1 MPIQQ
6 ITKEQAWQ
14 LRHEVMWPDRELDYV
29 QLKNDDQGAHYGLF
43 VDRQLVS
50 VLSLFIDNNEA
61 QFRKFATLAHQQG
74 QGYGS
79 QLLAYVIQQAEQAGV
94 RRIYCNARTEKTGFY
109 SKFGLL
115 PTGDSFVRGGKS
127 YVIMER
133 VYAASFSTSHH
144 DSSSEA

>member
-1 MPIQQ
+1 
-6 ITKEQAWQ
+6 
-14 LRHEVMWPDRELDYV
+14 MWPDRELDYIK
-29 QLKNDDQGAHYGLF
+29 LKDDEMGQHYGLF
-43 VDRQLVS
+43 VSDQLVS
-50 VLSLFIDNNEA
+50 VISLFIENNEA
-61 QFRKFATLAHQQG
+61 QFRKFATLAGQQG

-79 QLLAYVIQQAEQAGV
+79 QLLSYTIQQAKQAGV
-94 RRIYCNARTEKTGFY
+94 QRIYCNARTEKTGFY

-133 VYAASFSTSHH
+133 VYAASSSTSHH